1 MDEKPV
7 RRQRWI
13 TMSESLNVSRT
24 GGYEARV
31 KAELATVSAEADR
44 QWEIWNLSNEA
55 QRSLRET
62 PDLNV
67 NEPIRSVVI
76 IPRSNAVNG
85 CAEPVSLWR
94 RQYQISTDPAGISGH
109 PGVSGQV
116 WCEGYLK
123 EDGRDCIA
131 PVRLNMSIK
140 LIKSS
145 TVSSICG
152 QGNSEVTIRISEI
165 EIGSKGMQPVRQVHI
180 RHDTPVMGADRR
192 SLTSVNALQAVWGH
206 RFSLRG
212 VAYE

>member
-1 MDEKPV
+1 
-7 RRQRWI
+7 
-13 TMSESLNVSRT
+13 MSESLNVSRT
-24 GGYEARV
+24 ERYKARV

-44 QWEIWNLSNEA
+44 QREIWNLSNEA
-55 QRSLRET
+55 QRSRRKT

-76 IPRSNAVNG
+76 VPRSNAVTG
-85 CAEPVSLWR
+85 WAEPVDIWR
-94 RQYQISTDPAGISGH
+94 RQYQISTDPVGISGH

-116 WCEGYLK
+116 WCEGYPR

-131 PVRLNMSIK
+131 PVRLIICMK
-140 LIKSS
+140 LIKRPNVDSS
-145 TVSSICG
+145 QADESR
-152 QGNSEVTIRISEI
+152 EVTIRISES
-165 EIGSKGMQPVRQVHI
+165 EIGSEGMQPVRQVHI

-192 SLTSVNALQAVWGH
+192 NLTSVNALQAVWGH